1 MPLPTRLAATLAAL
15 LGIDRLAAGEADM
28 GDAGS
33 WPWLTLGCAVI
44 AGGALATAAL
54 AARALTRRT
63 RQLESSNAELARA
76 LAQREEA
83 LAHRARQE
91 SALSASEQRFRLAAK
106 NASNLIYDWDL
117 ATGLVDWSGPI
128 DEVLGHPPGGF
139 PRTEAAWNAAIV
151 DEDRERIIAAD
162 RAHIASR
169 EPYREEYRVRRA
181 DGTVLT
187 WSDHG
192 TVVYD
197 ERGRAVR
204 WIGAIAD
211 VTAARAAERER
222 LRAGEALAASELRFR
237 TLYESSM
244 AGFIVWDLDG
254 GIVDANDE
262 FLRMVGYDREDL
274 AAGRVRWLEM
284 TPPEWHQVELNKL
297 AELNARGSIEPFEKE
312 YVRKDRTRIPILI
325 GGAFIDAGRRRGVSW
340 VHDLSAQRR
349 AEAALAE
356 SEGRNRALLE
366 LSPTAILILSG
377 GSIAFAND
385 AAARLLGANTPGD
398 LVGKPALDFV
408 HPDFREVVRDR
419 QRRLMAGEPVPAIEE
434 KLVRLD
440 GGVVDAEV
448 RASPFTWRGRP
459 AAYVVAVD
467 LGAGRRGDEA
477 LRASEKR
484 FRQLAESID
493 AVFWITSADRGR
505 TFYVSP
511 AWQRVYGS
519 AVQTAYD
526 DPLAWYH
533 AIHPEDRARIDLRA
547 DAAAAPLDIRYR
559 IIRADGAL
567 RWLRTRVQAERGADG
582 AVHRL
587 VGLTEDVTGLEQAEA
602 LRAREQDERDRL
614 VDRLQLQLDAMPIA
628 CLRSD
633 AALIVTYANP
643 AAASI
648 LGIAVDD
655 LVGHPLRA
663 AIAADDAAAVD
674 RALAQ
679 VAAGATPPAQLLAG
693 TNRHGRTVAAE
704 WHHLPLGHP
713 AGGFAGAMSMA
724 IDAGERQR
732 LEEQLR
738 QAQKMEAVGQLA
750 GGVAHDFNNLLTVIT
765 GYGEMHLQNLAKGDP
780 RRRGVEQMLKASKRA
795 SALTQQ
801 LLAFSRRQALQPR
814 VIDLNALIGD
824 LDAILRR
831 AIGERVEVVIRP
843 QPGLGRV
850 RADPGQLEQVV
861 MNLCINARDAMPDG
875 GHLTIETA
883 NVELDEIYTRLHPTV
898 KPGSTVML
906 AVSDTGIGM
915 DPETQARIFEP
926 FFTTKEPGKG
936 TGLGLATVYGIVK
949 QSGGNIWFSSE
960 PGRGTVFK
968 IYLPRVGDSPGIESQ
983 APDAE
988 QVRAG
993 AETILLVEDE
1003 ADVRD
1008 LIREML
1014 SAEGYRVIEAGNGS
1028 EALAAAEK
1036 AGHRIDLM
1044 MTDVVMP
1051 KMSGPELAERL
1062 GKSVGGLRVLYM
1074 SGYMDKIIV
1083 DKGVIDR
1090 DFIFLEKPFTSAS
1103 MLRKV
1108 REALDRGAPA

>member
-1 MPLPTRLAATLAAL
+1 T
-15 LGIDRLAAGEADM
+15 I
-28 GDAGS
+28 
-33 WPWLTLGCAVI
+33 
-44 AGGALATAAL
+44 
-54 AARALTRRT
+54 
-63 RQLESSNAELARA
+63 
-76 LAQREEA
+76 
-83 LAHRARQE
+83 
-91 SALSASEQRFRLAAK
+91 
-106 NASNLIYDWDL
+106 
-117 ATGLVDWSGPI
+117 
-128 DEVLGHPPGGF
+128 
-139 PRTEAAWNAAIV
+139 
-151 DEDRERIIAAD
+151 
-162 RAHIASR
+162 
-169 EPYREEYRVRRA
+169 
-181 DGTVLT
+181 LT

-197 ERGRAVR
+197 EHDRAVR

-222 LRAGEALAASELRFR
+222 MRASETLAASELRFR
-237 TLYESSM
+237 RLFESPM
-244 AGFIVWDLDG
+244 VGFIFWDLDG
-254 GIVDANDE
+254 GIVDANDQ
-262 FLRMVGYDREDL
+262 FLRMVGYDRDDL
-274 AAGRVRWLEM
+274 AAGRIRWLEM
-284 TPPEWHQVELNKL
+284 TPPEWHQLELNKL
-297 AELNARGSIEPFEKE
+297 AELNARGVVEPFEKE
-312 YVRKDRTRIPILI
+312 YVRKDGSRMPVLI
-325 GGAFIDAGRRRGVSW
+325 GGGFIDAGRRRGVSW
-340 VHDLSAQRR
+340 VHDLSERKR
-349 AEAALAE
+349 AEAGLADSE
-356 SEGRNRALLE
+356 SRNRALVE

-377 GSIAFAND
+377 GAVAFAND

-398 LVGKPALDFV
+398 LIGKPALDFV
-408 HPDFREVVRDR
+408 HPDFRDVVRDR
-419 QRRLMAGEPVPAIEE
+419 QRRLMAGEPVAAIEE

-440 GGVVDAEV
+440 GGVVDAEI
-448 RASPFTWRGRP
+448 RASPFTWRGHP

-467 LGAGRRGDEA
+467 VSAGRRGDEA

-493 AVFWITSADRGR
+493 AVFWITSADRSR
-505 TFYVSP
+505 TIYVSP

-519 AVQTAYD
+519 PIQTAYD

-533 AIHPEDRARIDLRA
+533 AVHPEDRARIDLRA
-547 DAAAAPLDIRYR
+547 EARGLPIDIRYR

-567 RWLRTRVQAERGADG
+567 RWLRTRVSPESAADG
-582 AVHRL
+582 VVHRL

-602 LRAREQDERDRL
+602 LRARLQDERDQL
-614 VDRLQLQLDAMPIA
+614 IDRLQLQLDAMPIA
-628 CLRSD
+628 CLMSD

-643 AAASI
+643 AAERI
-648 LGIAVDD
+648 LGVAVGD
-655 LVGHPLRA
+655 LVGRALRE
-663 AIAADDAAAVD
+663 AIPADDMTSVD
-674 RALAQ
+674 QALAQ
-679 VAAGATPPAQLLAG
+679 LTGGTAPPAQIAAG
-693 TNRHGRTVAAE
+693 QNRHGRPVAAE
-704 WHHLPLGHP
+704 WHHQPLAHP
-713 AGGFAGAMSMA
+713 GEGFAGAMSMA

-795 SALTQQ
+795 AALTQQ

-814 VIDLNALIGD
+814 VVDLNAVVGD
-824 LDAILRR
+824 LDGMLRR
-831 AIGERVEVVIRP
+831 VIGEDIELVSRLH
-843 QPGLGRV
+843 PGLGRV

-861 MNLCINARDAMPDG
+861 MNLCINARDAMPAG
-875 GHLTIETA
+875 GRLTIETA

-906 AVSDTGIGM
+906 AVTDTGVGM

-960 PGRGTVFK
+960 PDRGTVFK
-968 IYLPRVGDSPGIESQ
+968 IYLPRVGDSADVESQ

-988 QVRAG
+988 QIRAG

-1083 DKGVIDR
+1083 DKGVSDR